1 MSKEKYFD
9 MCEQLGTIP
18 IDSEI
23 PVEIDDLPL
32 QVQQTFN
39 VYHMLQDQWEG
50 FAGLYLGK
58 SLLGLQEILKFNQ
71 LEEDE
76 YGLILQLLKMI
87 DIIRTDIINTEREKK
102 SAKK

>member
-1 MSKEKYFD
+1 MNKDKYFD

-18 IDSEI
+18 IDNEI
-23 PVEIDDLPL
+23 PIEIDDLPL
-32 QVQQTFN
+32 QVQQALN
-39 VYHMLQDQWEG
+39 VYNMLQDQWEG

-58 SLLGLQEILKFNQ
+58 SLIGLQEVLKFNQ

-76 YGLILQLLKMI
+76 YGLVLQLIKI
-87 DIIRTDIINTEREKK
+87 VDIIRTEIINIERDKR

>member
-18 IDSEI
+18 VDSEI
-23 PVEIDDLPL
+23 PIEIQDLPL
-32 QVQQTFN
+32 QVQQALN
-39 VYHMLQDQWEG
+39 VYNMLQDQWEG

-58 SLLGLQEILKFNQ
+58 SLIGLQEVLKFNQ

-76 YGLILQLLKMI
+76 YGLILQLIKTV
-87 DIIRTDIINTEREKK
+87 DIIRTDIINTERDKK

>member
-1 MSKEKYFD
+1 MNKDKYFD

-18 IDSEI
+18 IDNEI
-23 PVEIDDLPL
+23 PIEIEDLPL
-32 QVQQTFN
+32 QVQQTLN
-39 VYHMLQDQWEG
+39 VYNMLQDQWEG

-58 SLLGLQEILKFNQ
+58 SLIGLQEVLKFNQ

-76 YGLILQLLKMI
+76 YGLVLQLIKI
-87 DIIRTDIINTEREKK
+87 VDIIRTDIINIERDKR

>member
-1 MSKEKYFD
+1 MNKDKYFD

-23 PVEIDDLPL
+23 PIEIDDLPL
-32 QVQQTFN
+32 QVQQALN
-39 VYHMLQDQWEG
+39 VYNMLQDQWEG

-58 SLLGLQEILKFNQ
+58 SLIGLQEVLKFNQ

-76 YGLILQLLKMI
+76 YGLVLQLIKI
-87 DIIRTDIINTEREKK
+87 VDIIRTEIINIERDKR

>member
-1 MSKEKYFD
+1 MNKDKYFD

-18 IDSEI
+18 IDNEI
-23 PVEIDDLPL
+23 PIEIEDLPL
-32 QVQQTFN
+32 QVQQTLN
-39 VYHMLQDQWEG
+39 VYNMLQDQWEG

-58 SLLGLQEILKFNQ
+58 SLIGLQEILKFNQ

-76 YGLILQLLKMI
+76 YGLVLQLIKI
-87 DIIRTDIINTEREKK
+87 VDIIRTDIINIERDKR